1 MYTHDTYLSP
11 LTWRY
16 GSEEMRAIWSE
27 QHKRLLLRRFWVALA
42 TAEHEAGL
50 VSAEQ
55 LADLV
60 AHQNDIDLERA
71 AQIEAEIR
79 HDLMAEI
86 RTYAEQCP
94 VGGGIIHLGATSMD
108 VLDNVEPLRLREAAD
123 LLLGRLAE
131 LLRVSGRAD

>member
-16 GSEEMRAIWSE
+16 GSPEIRALWSE
-27 QHKRLLLRRFWVALA
+27 QHKRLLMRRFWVALA

-71 AQIEAEIR
+71 YRSSVDPRLNYEQSLEIAMSIVR
-79 HDLMAEI
+79 KQSALTA
-86 RTYAEQCP
+86 P
-94 VGGGIIHLGATSMD
+94 
-108 VLDNVEPLRLREAAD
+108 AAS
-123 LLLGRLAE
+123 R
-131 LLRVSGRAD
+131 